1 MADEIYMSPTG
12 FKCVRAQL
20 AKTEGLDPV
29 EYELAKKGYTDKAS
43 LKVKAPEFA
52 Q

>member
-1 MADEIYMSPTG
+1 MAELYMSPTG
-12 FKCVRAQL
+12 FKCVKEQL

-29 EYELAKKGYTDKAS
+29 EYELAKKGYTNKAS
-43 LKVKAPEFA
+43 LKVKVAEYA

>member
-1 MADEIYMSPTG
+1 MADEIYMSPNG

-29 EYELAKKGYTDKAS
+29 EYELAKKGYTDKS
-43 LKVKAPEFA
+43 KLKVKAAEFV

>member
-1 MADEIYMSPTG
+1 MAELYMSPTG
-12 FKCVRAQL
+12 FKCVKEQL

-29 EYELAKKGYTDKAS
+29 EYELAKKGYTDKS
-43 LKVKAPEFA
+43 KLKVKAAEYV